1 MLPGAFNTTI
11 IACNGKGKIMLVLTR
26 RIGETIKIGD
36 DIDVTVLDI
45 QGGQARIG
53 IDAPREVRVDREE
66 VRERPGFNPDRKPAR
81 KKLSLSKRD
90 QL

>member
-1 MLPGAFNTTI
+1 
-11 IACNGKGKIMLVLTR
+11 MLVLTR